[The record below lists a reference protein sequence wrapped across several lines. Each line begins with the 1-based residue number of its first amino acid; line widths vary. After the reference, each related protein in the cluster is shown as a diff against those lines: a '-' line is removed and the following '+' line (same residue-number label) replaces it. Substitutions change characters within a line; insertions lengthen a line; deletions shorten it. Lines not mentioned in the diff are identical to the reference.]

1 VERTLR
7 SGRKEALLEGTH
19 DPRDAGRGETYR
31 DDMEESPSGRL
42 TVELTHAEAR
52 LVVAALRQFEPYWP
66 SDIDDMSRAEL
77 LAGIRQGIAHVRT
90 VLDPA
95 AEPTPQTPAPD
106 S

>member
-1 VERTLR
+1 
-7 SGRKEALLEGTH
+7 
-19 DPRDAGRGETYR
+19 
-31 DDMEESPSGRL
+31 MEDSPSGRL
-42 TVELTHAEAR
+42 TIELTPGEAR